1 MMPGFSPY
9 TDDGFDVWRNRLASL
24 PPTGLRV
31 RRAKQTDR
39 DAQIMR
45 WIQAEC
51 EELFIQSV
59 TENARQIA
67 NRLVFLAEVDD
78 CPVGLCVSS
87 VGRYNSE
94 HLFIQRVGVVPP
106 ARRRGAGIALLS
118 AAANEVPGMNIAG
131 ATAAGDEPAH
141 ALNRKLA
148 LRLSGNISNL
158 RRGAFAPT
166 DLGIVRGEP
175 HIPWVID
182 RSPREVD
189 GRSAR

>member
-1 MMPGFSPY
+1 
-9 TDDGFDVWRNRLASL
+9 
-24 PPTGLRV
+24 
-31 RRAKQTDR
+31 
-39 DAQIMR
+39 MR